1 MPVALS
7 PVQLCEQMPSECVQV
22 SLPPSEHP
30 LFAPT
35 VLPPQRPCFPAV
47 LDKPPGPLLSKNFL
61 TDVGKIFAKTVMGP
75 ATEDKPPGAVITVF
89 DQSRAENFFTPRPL
103 QLLVFCDRAAPH
115 HSIILQ
121 IDGLIF
127 ACFRLR
133 LERDVCAQSFD
144 DSFCMSFG
152 PGVSPAST
160 FCGLYMPTPV
170 LLRSVIQA
178 VKIERGYGVFVGPV
192 SCNAWSLLQESDNKQ
207 QKSAL
212 ILFSFLGP
220 AYSSWQGVLV
230 SFAYQA
236 KVKRKKPDS
245 CFLLESM
252 LHTHIPRRVALLPFC
267 PARVS
272 SLPHTPVKS
281 DDNAKRSPSLP
292 VLVGVPRPCQTP
304 VWCSAEM
311 GKMASLFPHADV
323 ARMFSTAILPTGAPL
338 LFAGDRSKRV
348 RTSNSDL
355 APDVLLR
362 IVERFTSE
370 VAKGRM
376 MGPFNRCP
384 FPNEWNPHQARATPL
399 DTRRK
404 DKYDPLSTRFRV
416 ISNFSAGLSNSI
428 NALCYSP
435 KLISSHL
442 QGTNLRDV
450 LFSMGPNARFDAI
463 DQEDAFRADHINLD
477 DAHLYCYQ
485 VGELWFIDLRDPFG
499 NVKSEYTYAII
510 VAVVKWAFEC
520 GQKIV
525 ANGSYL
531 LGFVDNW
538 FLISRADC
546 PSHDS
551 RWSLLKDSF
560 TQIGAPMHEEQRS
573 CEGTVNALGW
583 DWNLQTSCFSCPVD
597 KYNHCVRTSSEWSL
611 RAAANEPFTFV
622 EIESLAGLFQWISIA
637 CPAIVPS
644 IAALQALKHSMK
656 RSGALTRCLDER
668 SKKAVIDLASFF
680 LTWDRTSS
688 LFAGFSPVYSWEILI
703 KVDASTDFG
712 MGGFCFPS
720 FECLVHMWLPSERA
734 LALAHS
740 TTPIRE
746 STTFFELLGI
756 LRILTHFADACRG
769 KRVQIECDNEGAVR
783 DLVSCFS
790 GRPLCLSL
798 ITEIRN
804 LCAKFSIIP
813 RFEHILSRFNSI
825 ADRLSHDD
833 FPQANVLCNA
843 EFRRS
848 LQPPSRL

>member
-1 MPVALS
+1 
-7 PVQLCEQMPSECVQV
+7 MPS
-22 SLPPSEHP
+22 P
-30 LFAPT
+30 
-35 VLPPQRPCFPAV
+35 
-47 LDKPPGPLLSKNFL
+47 D
-61 TDVGKIFAKTVMGP
+61 
-75 ATEDKPPGAVITVF
+75 
-89 DQSRAENFFTPRPL
+89 
-103 QLLVFCDRAAPH
+103 
-115 HSIILQ
+115 
-121 IDGLIF
+121 
-127 ACFRLR
+127 
-133 LERDVCAQSFD
+133 
-144 DSFCMSFG
+144 
-152 PGVSPAST
+152 
-160 FCGLYMPTPV
+160 
-170 LLRSVIQA
+170 LLRSVFQA
-178 VKIERGYGVFVGPV
+178 VKSERGYGVFVGPV
-192 SCNAWSLLQESDNKQ
+192 SCNAWSVLQDAVTNQ

-212 ILFSFLGP
+212 VLFSFLGP
-220 AYSSWQGVLV
+220 TSSPWQGVLV
-230 SFAYQA
+230 SFAYQG

-245 CFLLESM
+245 CFLLEPM
-252 LHTHIPRRVALLPFC
+252 LHAHIPRRVALLPFC

-272 SLPHTPVKS
+272 SSPHIPVLS
-281 DDNAKRSPSLP
+281 DDKAKRSPSLP
-292 VLVGVPRPCQTP
+292 VLEGVPRPCQTP
-304 VWCSAEM
+304 VWRAGEM
-311 GKMASLFPHADV
+311 CKMASLFPHVDV

-348 RTSNSDL
+348 RTSNSAL
-355 APDVLLR
+355 TPDVLLR

-376 MGPFNRCP
+376 MGPFDRCP

-404 DKYDPLSTRFRV
+404 DKYDPFSTRFRV

-428 NALCYSP
+428 NSLSYSP

-485 VGELWFIDLRDPFG
+485 VGDLWFIDLRDPFG

-510 VAVVKWAFEC
+510 VAVIKWAFEC

-525 ANGSYL
+525 TKGSYL

-546 PSHDS
+546 SSHDS
-551 RWSLLKDSF
+551 RWALLKDSF
-560 TQIGAPMHEEQRS
+560 MQIGAPMHEEQRS
-573 CEGTVNALGW
+573 CEGAVNALGW
-583 DWNLQTSCFSCPVD
+583 DWDLNSSCFSCPVD
-597 KYNHCVRTSSEWSL
+597 KYNHCVRTSGEWSL
-611 RAAANEPFTFV
+611 RAAADDSFSFV

-637 CPAIVPS
+637 CPTIVPS

-656 RSGALTRCLDER
+656 RSGALSRRLDER

-680 LTWDRTSS
+680 LTWDRTSF
-688 LFAGFSPVYSWEILI
+688 LFAGFSPVYPWEILI

-720 FECLVHMWLPSERA
+720 FECLVHMWSPSERA

-740 TTPIRE
+740 ATPIRE

-783 DLVSCFS
+783 DLVCCFS
-790 GRPLCLSL
+790 GRPLCLNL

-804 LCAKFSIIP
+804 VCANFSIIP
-813 RFEHILSRFNSI
+813 RFEHILSRFNLI

-833 FPQANVLCNA
+833 FSQADVLCNA
-843 EFRRS
+843 EFHRS